1 MAKRRKSKRKAP
13 AADFAAIKPTPERE
27 AKNQTQSAGMAR
39 RVQPMIDI
47 MRNAGVLSAS
57 QHEALDAYRTQAIA
71 AERSPVRSCC
81 DNSPRG
87 DGGGPSMAITSAR
100 LEVERMHGLLKDY
113 SPGDA
118 KAMIDVLEA
127 IVRDDMSLSQY
138 CVRKYGGRER
148 YNAKGK
154 LVAIVPRSERRVMKL
169 ERINLLYA
177 AGVIGT

>member
-1 MAKRRKSKRKAP
+1 
-13 AADFAAIKPTPERE
+13 
-27 AKNQTQSAGMAR
+27 
-39 RVQPMIDI
+39 
-47 MRNAGVLSAS
+47 
-57 QHEALDAYRTQAIA
+57 
-71 AERSPVRSCC
+71 
-81 DNSPRG
+81 
-87 DGGGPSMAITSAR
+87 
-100 LEVERMHGLLKDY
+100 MHGLLKDY

-138 CVRKYGGRER
+138 CGRKYGGRER